1 MDKFFRKSDRVRVDG
16 DSVLARFA
24 DWQSHVKGRPVAALG
39 PETRAAA
46 LFVAD
51 EVIIDGKDL
60 ALADELKQRYGA
72 EVVPELPLPPR
83 PAQFRQERR
92 IALDEMPQAL
102 RLRFRAPPRIE
113 DAGRLL
119 ERAAPGITALTVR

>member
-1 MDKFFRKSDRVRVDG
+1 MDKFFRKSDRVRVDE

-51 EVIIDGKDL
+51 EVW
-60 ALADELKQRYGA
+60 R
-72 EVVPELPLPPR
+72 LP
-83 PAQFRQERR
+83 
-92 IALDEMPQAL
+92 MN
-102 RLRFRAPPRIE
+102 
-113 DAGRLL
+113 
-119 ERAAPGITALTVR
+119 